1 MAFSVITPL
10 ACTLAGKKCLFIFL
24 NKAQFATNE
33 QLLETPTSRGRDR
46 DWASRP
52 TQKV

>member
-24 NKAQFATNE
+24 NPGSICHQRTTA
-33 QLLETPTSRGRDR
+33 RD
-46 DWASRP
+46 P
-52 TQKV
+52 N